1 MQEFVR
7 CYTQSVMKFLITNI
21 TDKLITDALRY
32 MRVPSS
38 IHDEE
43 LIKTVK
49 NAFERLETF
58 IQPRCVWARFPVIRF
73 DGGIEVAGAY
83 IYSEDIERL
92 TSRSRDCILL
102 AATLGLEVDRQIT
115 ISQQKN
121 MLDGLALDA
130 CASVR
135 IDAFIDQFMKSEI
148 APELHEGEFMTSR
161 FSPGYGDLNLSVI
174 EDIITILNATKR
186 IGLSATRSLM
196 MTPVKSV
203 TAITGL
209 AYKSRN

>member
-1 MQEFVR
+1 
-7 CYTQSVMKFLITNI
+7 MKFLIT
-21 TDKLITDALRY
+21 DELITDALRY

-38 IHDEE
+38 VHDEE
-43 LIKTVK
+43 LIRTVTH
-49 NAFERLETF
+49 AFERLETF
-58 IQPRCVWARFPVIRF
+58 VQPRYVWGRFPIIRF
-73 DGGIEVAGAY
+73 DGGIELAGAY

-92 TSRSRDCILL
+92 TSRSSECILL

-135 IDAFIDQFMKSEI
+135 IDAFIDQFVKSEI
-148 APELHEGEFMTSR
+148 YPELHEGEFMTSR
-161 FSPGYGDLNLSVI
+161 FSPGYGDLGMNVI

-186 IGLSATRSLM
+186 IGLSVTRSLM

-203 TAITGL
+203 TAVAGL
-209 AYKSRN
+209 AYKSRVNCHE